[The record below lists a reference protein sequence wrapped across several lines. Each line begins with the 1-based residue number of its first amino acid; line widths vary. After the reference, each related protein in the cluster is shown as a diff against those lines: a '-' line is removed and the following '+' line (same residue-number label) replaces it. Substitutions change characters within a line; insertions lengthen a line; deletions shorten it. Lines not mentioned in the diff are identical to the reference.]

1 MGRDVIEKLNQYFK
15 IKERNSSFRTEIF
28 AGITSFMTIAYILA
42 VVPLN
47 LSEVGMDRQSVFT
60 ATVVSSLI
68 ATFLVGVVGNF
79 PFALAPSLGI
89 NSFFAFSIILGMG
102 KSVEFA
108 IIASLISGILLLL
121 MTIFKIRELLFDW
134 IPASL
139 KLSMV
144 AGIGFFITFIGLKNA
159 GIVESG
165 GAVLT
170 LGRLNQPSVYLALLG
185 IVLLGILEYRKV
197 KGSFIITILSVSV
210 IGIFFG
216 VTTLPEAVVS
226 LPPSMEPTMFRFESI
241 ENILS
246 VEMVISVFTFLF
258 VVIFD
263 TIGTLAGLASKAD
276 LLDENGKLQH
286 INRSYLADSIGSI
299 ASSIFGTSMIGTTVE
314 SAAGIKEGGKTGL
327 TALVTAIMLG
337 LALLLSPIFLAIPS
351 TATTPVLVLVGYS
364 MMSVIQVLDFTD
376 ITEGLPAFLT
386 VIMMPLSY
394 SIADGIMVGI
404 LSYTFLKILTGKTKE
419 VSIPMIVL
427 SVLFILKI
435 IFI

>member
-108 IIASLISGILLLL
+108 IIASLISGILFLL

>member
-1 MGRDVIEKLNQYFK
+1 MIEKLNQYFK

-121 MTIFKIRELLFDW
+121 MIIFKIRELLFDW

-276 LLDENGKLQH
+276 LLDENGKLQQ

-376 ITEGLPAFLT
+376 ITEGVPAFLT

>member
-1 MGRDVIEKLNQYFK
+1 MKEKLNQYFK

-108 IIASLISGILLLL
+108 ITASLISGILLLL
-121 MTIFKIRELLFDW
+121 MTIFKIRELLFDL
-134 IPASL
+134 ISASL

>member
-68 ATFLVGVVGNF
+68 ATFLVGVVGIF

>member
-1 MGRDVIEKLNQYFK
+1 MIGKLNQYFK

-108 IIASLISGILLLL
+108 ITASLICGILLLL

>member
-1 MGRDVIEKLNQYFK
+1 MKEKLNQYFK

-108 IIASLISGILLLL
+108 ITASLISGILLLL
-121 MTIFKIRELLFDW
+121 MTIFKIRELLFDL

-170 LGRLNQPSVYLALLG
+170 LGRLNQPSVCLALLG

>member
-108 IIASLISGILLLL
+108 ITASLISGILLLL
-121 MTIFKIRELLFDW
+121 MTIFKIRELLFDL
-134 IPASL
+134 ISASL

-263 TIGTLAGLASKAD
+263 TIGILAGLASKAD

>member
-1 MGRDVIEKLNQYFK
+1 MK
-15 IKERNSSFRTEIF
+15 IKHGS
-28 AGITSFMTIAYILA
+28 G
-42 VVPLN
+42 
-47 LSEVGMDRQSVFT
+47 DRVFYY
-60 ATVVSSLI
+60 LYW
-68 ATFLVGVVGNF
+68 FE
-79 PFALAPSLGI
+79 
-89 NSFFAFSIILGMG
+89 
-102 KSVEFA
+102 KC
-108 IIASLISGILLLL
+108 
-121 MTIFKIRELLFDW
+121 R
-134 IPASL
+134 
-139 KLSMV
+139 
-144 AGIGFFITFIGLKNA
+144 
-159 GIVESG
+159 IVESG

>member
-1 MGRDVIEKLNQYFK
+1 MIEKLNQYFK

-68 ATFLVGVVGNF
+68 ATFLVGVVGIF

-121 MTIFKIRELLFDW
+121 MTIFKIRELLFDL

>member
-1 MGRDVIEKLNQYFK
+1 MKEKLNQYFK

-108 IIASLISGILLLL
+108 ITASLISGILLLL

>member
-1 MGRDVIEKLNQYFK
+1 MIEKINQYFK

-108 IIASLISGILLLL
+108 ITASLISGVVLLL
-121 MTIFKIRELLFDW
+121 MTIFKIRELLFDL
-134 IPASL
+134 IPGSL

-159 GIVESG
+159 GIVEAG

-170 LGRLNQPSVYLALLG
+170 LGQFNQPSVYLALAG
-185 IVLLGILEYRKV
+185 IVLLGFLEHKKM
-197 KGSFIITILSVSV
+197 KGSFIITILAVTV

-216 VTTLPEAVVS
+216 VTQLPNAIVS
-226 LPPSMEPTMFRFESI
+226 LPPSMESTMFRLETI

-246 VEMVISVFTFLF
+246 VEMLISVFTFLF

-263 TIGTLAGLASKAD
+263 TIGTLAGLASKAN
-276 LLDENGKLQH
+276 LLDEHGKLQN

-327 TALVTAIMLG
+327 TALVTSAMLG

-386 VIMMPLSY
+386 IIMMPLSY

-427 SVLFILKI
+427 SILFILKI

>member
-1 MGRDVIEKLNQYFK
+1 MIGKLNQYFK

-404 LSYTFLKILTGKTKE
+404 LSYRFLKILTGKTKE

>member
-1 MGRDVIEKLNQYFK
+1 MIEKLNQYFK

-108 IIASLISGILLLL
+108 ITASLISGILLLL

>member
-1 MGRDVIEKLNQYFK
+1 MIEKINQYFK

-108 IIASLISGILLLL
+108 ITASLISGIVLLL
-121 MTIFKIRELLFDW
+121 MTIFKIRELLFDL
-134 IPASL
+134 IPGSL

-159 GIVESG
+159 GIVEAG

-170 LGRLNQPSVYLALLG
+170 LGQFNQPSVYLALAG
-185 IVLLGILEYRKV
+185 ILLLGILEYKKM
-197 KGSFIITILSVSV
+197 KGSFIITILAVTV

-216 VTTLPEAVVS
+216 VTQLPNAIVS
-226 LPPSMEPTMFRFESI
+226 LPPSMESTMFRFESI

-246 VEMVISVFTFLF
+246 VEMLISVFTFLF

-263 TIGTLAGLASKAD
+263 TIGTLAGLASKAN
-276 LLDENGKLQH
+276 LLDENGKLQN

-327 TALVTAIMLG
+327 TALVTSVMLG
-337 LALLLSPIFLAIPS
+337 LALFLSPIFLAIPS

-427 SVLFILKI
+427 SILFILKI

>member
-1 MGRDVIEKLNQYFK
+1 MKESLIKYFK
-15 IKERNSSFRTEIF
+15 IGERNSTIKTEIF
-28 AGITSFMTIAYILA
+28 SGITSFMTIAYILA

-47 LSEVGMDRQSVFT
+47 LSEVGMDRQAVFT

-102 KSVEFA
+102 KSIEFA
-108 IIASLISGILLLL
+108 LTASLISGILLLL
-121 MTIFKIRELLFDW
+121 MTVFKIRELLFDL
-134 IPASL
+134 IPGSL

-144 AGIGFFITFIGLKNA
+144 AGIGFFITFIGLRNA
-159 GIVESG
+159 GIVEPG

-170 LGRLNQPSVYLALLG
+170 LGQLNQPSVYLALLG
-185 IVLLGILEYRKV
+185 IVLLGVLENRNV
-197 KGSFIITILSVSV
+197 KGSFIITILAISV

-216 VTTLPEAVVS
+216 VTQLPDAIIS
-226 LPPSMEPTMFRFESI
+226 LPPSMESTMFRFETM

-246 VEMVISVFTFLF
+246 IEMLISVFTFLF

-263 TIGTLAGLASKAD
+263 TIGTLAGLASKAN
-276 LLDENGKLQH
+276 LLDEDGKLQN

-327 TALVTAIMLG
+327 TALVTAGMLA

-364 MMSVIQVLDFTD
+364 MISVIQLLDFSD

-386 VIMMPLSY
+386 VVVMPLSY
-394 SIADGIMVGI
+394 SIADGIMIGI
-404 LSYTFLKILTGKTKE
+404 LSYTFLKLLTGKRKD

>member
-68 ATFLVGVVGNF
+68 ATFLVGVVGIF

-258 VVIFD
+258 VAIFD

>member
-121 MTIFKIRELLFDW
+121 MTIFKIRELLFDL

>member
-108 IIASLISGILLLL
+108 ITASLISGILLLL

>member
-108 IIASLISGILLLL
+108 ITASLISGILLLL
-121 MTIFKIRELLFDW
+121 MTIFKIRELLFDL

-216 VTTLPEAVVS
+216 VTRLPEAVVS

>member
-1 MGRDVIEKLNQYFK
+1 MKEKLNQYFK

>member
-1 MGRDVIEKLNQYFK
+1 MKEKLNQYFK

-404 LSYTFLKILTGKTKE
+404 LSYRFLKILTGKTKE

>member
-1 MGRDVIEKLNQYFK
+1 MIGKLNQYFK

-68 ATFLVGVVGNF
+68 ATFLVGVVGIF

-108 IIASLISGILLLL
+108 ITASLISGILLLL
-121 MTIFKIRELLFDW
+121 MTIFKIRELLFDL

>member
-1 MGRDVIEKLNQYFK
+1 MKEKLNQYFK

-108 IIASLISGILLLL
+108 ITASLISGILLLL
-121 MTIFKIRELLFDW
+121 MTIFKIRELLFDL
-134 IPASL
+134 ISASL

-263 TIGTLAGLASKAD
+263 TIGILAGLASKAD

>member
-1 MGRDVIEKLNQYFK
+1 MIGKLNQYFK

>member
-1 MGRDVIEKLNQYFK
+1 MKEKLNQYFK

-108 IIASLISGILLLL
+108 ITASLISGILLLL
-121 MTIFKIRELLFDW
+121 MTIFKIRELLFDL

-276 LLDENGKLQH
+276 LLDENGKLQQ

>member
-1 MGRDVIEKLNQYFK
+1 MIEKLNQYFK

-121 MTIFKIRELLFDW
+121 MTIFKIRELLFDL

>member
-1 MGRDVIEKLNQYFK
+1 MKEKLIEYFK
-15 IKERNSSFRTEIF
+15 IRERDSNIRTEVF

-47 LSEVGMDRQSVFT
+47 LGEVGMDKQAVFT
-60 ATVVSSLI
+60 ATVVSALI
-68 ATFLVGVVGNF
+68 ATFLVGIIGNF

-108 IIASLISGILLLL
+108 LTASLISGIILFL
-121 MTIFKIRELLFDW
+121 MTIFKIRELLFDL
-134 IPASL
+134 IPGSL

-144 AGIGFFITFIGLKNA
+144 AGIGLFITFIGLRNA
-159 GIVESG
+159 GIIEPG
-165 GAVLT
+165 GAILT
-170 LGRLNQPSVYLALLG
+170 IGNLNQPSVYLALFG
-185 IVLLGILEYRKV
+185 IILLGFLENRKI
-197 KGSFIITILSVSV
+197 KGSFIITILLITV

-216 VTTLPEAVVS
+216 VTQLPDSMIS
-226 LPPSMEPTMFRFESI
+226 LPPSMESTMFRFETM

-246 VEMVISVFTFLF
+246 AEMLVSVFTFLF

-263 TIGTLAGLASKAD
+263 TIGTLAGLASKAN
-276 LLDENGKLQH
+276 LLDEKGKLQN

-299 ASSIFGTSMIGTTVE
+299 VSSLLGTSMVGTTVE

-327 TALVTAIMLG
+327 TAVVTAIMLG
-337 LALLLSPIFLAIPS
+337 VSLLLSPIFLAIPS
-351 TATTPVLVLVGYS
+351 TATAPVLVLVGFS
-364 MMSVIQVLDFTD
+364 MISVIKIIDLED

-386 VIMMPLSY
+386 IVIMPLSY
-394 SIADGIMVGI
+394 SIADGIMIGI
-404 LSYTFLKILTGKTKE
+404 LSYTFLKIVTGKRKDI
-419 VSIPMIVL
+419 SIPMIVL
-427 SVLFILKI
+427 AGLFIIKI

>member
-1 MGRDVIEKLNQYFK
+1 MIEKLNQYFK

-68 ATFLVGVVGNF
+68 ATFLVGVVGIF

>member
-1 MGRDVIEKLNQYFK
+1 MIGKLNQYFK

-108 IIASLISGILLLL
+108 ITASLISGILLLL
-121 MTIFKIRELLFDW
+121 MTIFKIRELLFDL

>member
-1 MGRDVIEKLNQYFK
+1 MKEKLNQYFK

-108 IIASLISGILLLL
+108 ITASLISGILLLL
-121 MTIFKIRELLFDW
+121 MTIFKIRELLFDL

>member
-1 MGRDVIEKLNQYFK
+1 MIGKLNQYFK

-263 TIGTLAGLASKAD
+263 TIGTLA
-276 LLDENGKLQH
+276 
-286 INRSYLADSIGSI
+286 
-299 ASSIFGTSMIGTTVE
+299 
-314 SAAGIKEGGKTGL
+314 EGG
-327 TALVTAIMLG
+327 
-337 LALLLSPIFLAIPS
+337 SFR
-351 TATTPVLVLVGYS
+351 
-364 MMSVIQVLDFTD
+364 
-376 ITEGLPAFLT
+376 
-386 VIMMPLSY
+386 
-394 SIADGIMVGI
+394 
-404 LSYTFLKILTGKTKE
+404 
-419 VSIPMIVL
+419 
-427 SVLFILKI
+427 
-435 IFI
+435 

>member
-1 MGRDVIEKLNQYFK
+1 
-15 IKERNSSFRTEIF
+15 
-28 AGITSFMTIAYILA
+28 MTIAYILA

-108 IIASLISGILLLL
+108 ITASLISGILLLL
-121 MTIFKIRELLFDW
+121 MTIFKIRELLFDL

>member
-1 MGRDVIEKLNQYFK
+1 MIGKLNQYFK

-108 IIASLISGILLLL
+108 ITASLICGILLLL
-121 MTIFKIRELLFDW
+121 MTIFKIRELLFDL

>member
-1 MGRDVIEKLNQYFK
+1 MIEKLNQYFK

-108 IIASLISGILLLL
+108 ITASLISGILLLL
-121 MTIFKIRELLFDW
+121 MTIFKIRELLFDL

>member
-47 LSEVGMDRQSVFT
+47 LSEVGRDRQSVFT

-226 LPPSMEPTMFRFESI
+226 LPPSKEPTMFRFESI

-263 TIGTLAGLASKAD
+263 TIGILAGLASKAD

>member
-1 MGRDVIEKLNQYFK
+1 MIEKLNQYFK

>member
-1 MGRDVIEKLNQYFK
+1 MIGKLNQYFK

-108 IIASLISGILLLL
+108 ITASLISGILLLL